1 MFKKVVL
8 FLKINSAFR
17 RVVIAF
23 SLCLIALVFAYAIY
37 GNFGTLLAKTTPL
50 PINLHSAK
58 QANYSQDPAYMQIPP
73 MQLQLIIDAIW
84 DQNPDTQNLS
94 LRLTQAEQIY
104 FADVPSITPQPPT
117 NIPPPVTGT
126 PLPVQST
133 TGTPLSEQTTTPS
146 LDVSPSPN
154 NSEPT
159 HTVVPGG
166 PTATNPLIPDTAT
179 QPPLTHTAT
188 QSPPTP
194 TSTQQPP
201 TPTST
206 QQPPTPTAQPT
217 NTAVSHCNSISVNNF
232 SANLKRATWNIINN
246 SPSAITI
253 SQISMSWPSGND
265 SLDKIFLGTGK
276 IWDQTAPPPSVVITS
291 GWTGSSRDIG
301 GSSTKPLKFTFFST
315 ALNSGYNLSIR
326 FTNGCIAKS
335 LD

>member
-1 MFKKVVL
+1 MINKFVL

-17 RVVIAF
+17 KVVIAV
-23 SLCLIALVFAYAIY
+23 SLCLIASVFVAAIF
-37 GNFGTLLAKTTPL
+37 GNFGSLLAKSTPL

-126 PLPVQST
+126 PRPEILT
-133 TGTPLSEQTTTPS
+133 QTTTPS
-146 LDVSPSPN
+146 LEVSPSSTNPV
-154 NSEPT
+154 PT
-159 HTVVPGG
+159 DTGVPGG
-166 PTATNPLIPDTAT
+166 PTATSSPIPNTAT
-179 QPPLTHTAT
+179 QPPPAYTAT
-188 QSPPTP
+188 QSPPTY
-194 TSTQQPP
+194 TATQK
-201 TPTST
+201 
-206 QQPPTPTAQPT
+206 QPT
-217 NTAVSHCNSISVNNF
+217 NTVVSPCGSISVSNF
-232 SANLKRATWNIINN
+232 SNELKRATWSIINN
-246 SPSAITI
+246 STSAITI
-253 SQISMSWPSGND
+253 SQITLSWPAGND

-291 GWTGSSRDIG
+291 GWTGSSRNIG
-301 GSSTKPLKFTFFST
+301 GGSTKPLKFTFLST

-326 FTNGCIAKS
+326 FTNGCTANS
-335 LD
+335 SN

>member
-1 MFKKVVL
+1 MFKKIVL

-17 RVVIAF
+17 RVVIAV
-23 SLCLIALVFAYAIY
+23 SLCLIALVFAGAIY

-104 FADVPSITPQPPT
+104 FSDVPSITPQPPT
-117 NIPPPVTGT
+117 NIPPPLTGT
-126 PLPVQST
+126 PLP
-133 TGTPLSEQTTTPS
+133 EQTTTPS
-146 LDVSPSPN
+146 LEISPSPTN
-154 NSEPT
+154 PSPT
-159 HTVVPGG
+159 DTIIPGG
-166 PTATNPLIPDTAT
+166 PTATNSFIPDTAT

-188 QSPPTP
+188 QPPPTHTATQPPP
-194 TSTQQPP
+194 THTATQQH
-201 TPTST
+201 
-206 QQPPTPTAQPT
+206 PT
-217 NTAVSHCNSISVNNF
+217 NTVVSPCDSISIRNF
-232 SANLKRATWNIINN
+232 STNLKRTTWNIINN

-253 SQISMSWPSGND
+253 SHIILSWPSGND

-301 GSSTKPLKFTFFST
+301 GSTTQSLKLTFLSK
-315 ALNSGYNLSIR
+315 ALTSGYNLSVR
-326 FTNGCIAKS
+326 FTNGCS
-335 LD
+335 VSSSD

>member
-1 MFKKVVL
+1 MINKFVL

-17 RVVIAF
+17 KVVIAV
-23 SLCLIALVFAYAIY
+23 SLCLIASVFVAAIF
-37 GNFGTLLAKTTPL
+37 GNFGSLLAKSTPL

-126 PLPVQST
+126 PRPEILT
-133 TGTPLSEQTTTPS
+133 QTTTPS
-146 LDVSPSPN
+146 LEVSPSSTNPV
-154 NSEPT
+154 PT
-159 HTVVPGG
+159 DTGVPGG
-166 PTATNPLIPDTAT
+166 PTATSSPIPNTAT
-179 QPPLTHTAT
+179 QPPPAYTAT
-188 QSPPTP
+188 QSPPTY
-194 TSTQQPP
+194 TATQK
-201 TPTST
+201 
-206 QQPPTPTAQPT
+206 QPT
-217 NTAVSHCNSISVNNF
+217 NTVVSPCGSISVSNF
-232 SANLKRATWNIINN
+232 SNELKRATWSIINN
-246 SPSAITI
+246 STSAITI
-253 SQISMSWPSGND
+253 SQINLSWPAGND

-291 GWTGSSRDIG
+291 GWTGSSRNIG
-301 GSSTKPLKFTFFST
+301 GGSTKPLKFTFLST

-326 FTNGCIAKS
+326 FTNGCTANS
-335 LD
+335 SN

>member
-17 RVVIAF
+17 RVVIAV
-23 SLCLIALVFAYAIY
+23 SLCLIALVFAGAIY

-94 LRLTQAEQIY
+94 LRLTQAEHIY

-117 NIPPPVTGT
+117 NIPPPITGT
-126 PLPVQST
+126 PLP
-133 TGTPLSEQTTTPS
+133 EQTTTPS
-146 LDVSPSPN
+146 LDVSPSPTN
-154 NSEPT
+154 PEPT
-159 HTVVPGG
+159 DTGVPGG
-166 PTATNPLIPDTAT
+166 PTATNSFIPNTAT

-188 QSPPTP
+188 QPPPTH
-194 TSTQQPP
+194 TATQQ
-201 TPTST
+201 
-206 QQPPTPTAQPT
+206 QPT
-217 NTAVSHCNSISVNNF
+217 NTVVSPCGSISISNF
-232 SANLKRATWNIINN
+232 STNLKRATWNIINN

-253 SQISMSWPSGND
+253 SQIKLSWPSGND

-301 GSSTKPLKFTFFST
+301 GSSTKPLKFTFLST
-315 ALNSGYNLSIR
+315 ILNSGYNLSVT
-326 FTNGCIAKS
+326 FTNGCTES
-335 LD
+335 SSD

>member
-1 MFKKVVL
+1 
-8 FLKINSAFR
+8 
-17 RVVIAF
+17 
-23 SLCLIALVFAYAIY
+23 
-37 GNFGTLLAKTTPL
+37 
-50 PINLHSAK
+50 
-58 QANYSQDPAYMQIPP
+58 MQIPP

-133 TGTPLSEQTTTPS
+133 TGTPLPEQTTTPS
-146 LDVSPSPN
+146 LDVSPSPT
-154 NSEPT
+154 NSGPT
-159 HTVVPGG
+159 YTVVPGG

-201 TPTST
+201 TH
-206 QQPPTPTAQPT
+206 TAQPT
-217 NTAVSHCNSISVNNF
+217 NTAVSTCGSILVNNF
-232 SANLKRATWNIINN
+232 SANSKKATWNIINN

-276 IWDQTAPPPSVVITS
+276 IWDLTAPPPSVVITS

-335 LD
+335 SD

>member
-1 MFKKVVL
+1 MFKKIVL

-17 RVVIAF
+17 RVVIAI
-23 SLCLIALVFAYAIY
+23 SLCLIALVFAGAIY

-104 FADVPSITPQPPT
+104 FSDVPSITPQPPT
-117 NIPPPVTGT
+117 NIPPPITGT
-126 PLPVQST
+126 PLPEILT
-133 TGTPLSEQTTTPS
+133 QTTTPS
-146 LDVSPSPN
+146 LEVSPSSTNPG
-154 NSEPT
+154 PT
-159 HTVVPGG
+159 DTIIPGG
-166 PTATNPLIPDTAT
+166 PTATIPLIPDTAT

-188 QSPPTP
+188 QSPPTQ
-194 TSTQQPP
+194 THTATQQPP
-201 TPTST
+201 THTAT
-206 QQPPTPTAQPT
+206 QQPST
-217 NTAVSHCNSISVNNF
+217 NTVSPCVSISISDF
-232 SANLKRATWNIINN
+232 STNLKRATWTIINN
-246 SPSAITI
+246 SPSSIAI
-253 SQISMSWPSGND
+253 SQISLNWPSGND

-315 ALNSGYNLSIR
+315 ALNSGYNLSVS
-326 FTNGCIAKS
+326 FTNGCTAKS
-335 LD
+335 PD

>member
-1 MFKKVVL
+1 MLKKVSL

-17 RVVIAF
+17 RVVIAV
-23 SLCLIALVFAYAIY
+23 SLCLIALVFAGAIY

-117 NIPPPVTGT
+117 NIPPPITGT
-126 PLPVQST
+126 PLP
-133 TGTPLSEQTTTPS
+133 EHTTTPS
-146 LDVSPSPN
+146 LEVSPSPTN
-154 NSEPT
+154 PGPT
-159 HTVVPGG
+159 DTIIPGG
-166 PTATNPLIPDTAT
+166 PTATNSFIPDTAT
-179 QPPLTHTAT
+179 LPPSTHTATLPPSTHTATLPPPTHTAT
-188 QSPPTP
+188 Q
-194 TSTQQPP
+194 Q
-201 TPTST
+201 
-206 QQPPTPTAQPT
+206 QPT
-217 NTAVSHCNSISVNNF
+217 NTIVSPCASISVSNF
-232 SANLKRATWNIINN
+232 STNLKRATWNIINN
-246 SPSAITI
+246 SPSSITI
-253 SQISMSWPSGND
+253 SQIDLSWPSGND

-276 IWDQTAPPPSVVITS
+276 IWDQTAPPSSVVISS

-301 GSSTKPLKFTFFST
+301 GSSTKLLKFTFLST

-326 FTNGCIAKS
+326 FTNGCFVS
-335 LD
+335 SPD